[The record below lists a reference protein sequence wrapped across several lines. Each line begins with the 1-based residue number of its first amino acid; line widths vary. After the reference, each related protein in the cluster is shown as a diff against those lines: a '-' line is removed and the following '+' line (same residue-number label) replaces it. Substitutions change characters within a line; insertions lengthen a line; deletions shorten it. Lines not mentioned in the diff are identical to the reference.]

1 MYQYILCL
9 SKLPQ
14 AWADILLPRSGVL
27 QQGLQYSK
35 VTTGRVCAFRKVGE
49 GGIKAVMR
57 RGMKLKEPSLCSHV
71 YSTFFH
77 LTHTH
82 THTPAPPPSLH
93 TCMKKL
99 SHLSSSS
106 LSPDICMCEQT
117 FAHIHLNA
125 YIDAHTH
132 KRTFAFTCTWSPVA
146 IDLNPYL

>member
-49 GGIKAVMR
+49 GGMKAVMR
-57 RGMKLKEPSLCSHV
+57 RRMKLKEPSLCSHV

-77 LTHTH
+77 HAH
-82 THTPAPPPSLH
+82 ARTPPPPSTTYTH
-93 TCMKKL
+93 ARIH

-106 LSPDICMCEQT
+106 VLPDMCTYEQT
-117 FAHIHLNA
+117 FAHIRLNSYTYA
-125 YIDAHTH
+125 QICVHIHVHVNTQGH
-132 KRTFAFTCTWSPVA
+132 
-146 IDLNPYL
+146 